1 MKKVSTKL
9 YITQK
14 IIDYI
19 GVVFLSLLLLFI
31 WQLYRGPIEL
41 PFLKPYIIRA
51 LNHDESQYQVSVDS
65 VNIELVRSI
74 QPIKIIANNVVYKK
88 TDDSF
93 VINAPKTSVSFSI
106 RALLRGVIAP
116 SSMEINNP
124 SVYIFNTYG
133 VDKNKT
139 EEINKKKIAYYF
151 DAFEEFIDRFNS
163 HDNLYPESYI
173 NEVSIRNATVELHE
187 VDLGRKW
194 AFSDV
199 NYHLERNLTNISTEV
214 NALIKLRNQIASVGL
229 EGEYRTLN
237 NKLALDFYFS
247 DLVPDAL
254 AETFLE
260 PQTAQELYKIN
271 LPVNGRISTLINFNE
286 VLKHQ
291 DDIMTSVDTAFE
303 KIAFQFEGG
312 QGNVIFNN
320 NPDYNYNV
328 SAFLLEGD
336 IIGGL
341 NNIHINNASFDL
353 GEQKAKINVAVS
365 GFKQYL
371 LEDSLKNLQ
380 VKLSTSI
387 KEMKFDDLYQYW
399 PKYISEDAWSWCEDS
414 LYGGKI
420 TNAQFTFTFGWN
432 EKSKA
437 FGLTD
442 LDGQGDII
450 DTNLNYLRG
459 MPDIT
464 NLYGKAHFS
473 TDTIKIDVD
482 KGASKGVILTGGY
495 VRLYDLDKY
504 NNYADIDLEL
514 NSSVSDALRLIDN
527 PPLGYTTE
535 MGLKPD
541 AIIGEADTKLK
552 LDFELKNDLNTD
564 EVKVKVLSD
573 LKNVRFPKAFKD
585 KTLSADSLTLEVNN
599 QGLSL
604 TGDAKLENI
613 PLQLVWNENFSAK
626 NYQSRYKLSF
636 KLNNAAKQ
644 ELGID
649 ASILNPPYVD
659 GYAMIDSEI
668 TIYDDARTSVSLNA
682 QLSKMAVDF
691 SFLGFKKDLDV
702 PGNLTMNLNLY
713 NNKLVSIPQF
723 ALFKDDFRL
732 SGKVELDKQGN
743 MTSVDI
749 NEIKGPKTSAKARI
763 EFSYTPKKKVKINVS
778 GTSYDLTPFFEKNE
792 NKIKIDKNTVVAS
805 TEEDDELEK
814 VTDTDIFIAVNNL
827 WTNPKMPIT
836 NFAGSAQLRNGIGVN
851 EIHLIGN
858 FSNNQQKRIK
868 FDYVPRPNN
877 EFLLSVDSNDAGAT
891 LKALR
896 LYDNMENGII
906 QIEARRAKDKT
917 FIGHAKIRNF
927 SIYNTPVIAK
937 LLTVASFSGMVDLLK
952 GEGLK
957 FSHLDAPFEYQ
968 NKQLRLKEAKA
979 FGDVV
984 GITATGTYDRRFDE
998 VNVNGVIAP
1007 AYSLNTMLGRI
1018 PLVGGLLVGKDGTV
1032 FAANYTVTGN
1042 LEDADININ
1051 PLSALSPSSLKD
1063 KLNELFGSE
1072 NDN

>member
-1 MKKVSTKL
+1 MAKETVKKYKKYKL
-9 YITQK
+9 L
-14 IIDYI
+14 DYF
-19 GVVFLSLLLLFI
+19 GVIFLSLFLFFV
-31 WQLYRGPIEL
+31 WHLYKGPIAV
-41 PFLKPYIIRA
+41 PFLKPYMERA
-51 LNHDESQYQVSVDS
+51 LNHDDAQYQVSVES

-74 QPIKIIANNVVYKK
+74 QPIKIIANNVVYRK

-106 RALLRGVIAP
+106 KALLRGVIAP
-116 SSMEINNP
+116 SSMSVNNP

-133 VDKNKT
+133 IDKNNT
-139 EEINKKKIAYYF
+139 GEVNKKKIAYYF
-151 DAFEEFIDRFNS
+151 DAFEEFIERFNS

-173 NEVSIRNATVELHE
+173 NEISINNASVELHE

-194 AFSDV
+194 VFSDV

-214 NALIKLRNQIASVGL
+214 NALIKLGKQVSSIGL

-247 DLVPDAL
+247 DIVPDTL

-260 PQTAQELYKIN
+260 PQTAQNIYKIN
-271 LPVNGRISTLINFNE
+271 LPISGRISTLINFNE
-286 VLKHQ
+286 VIKHKN
-291 DDIMTSVDTAFE
+291 DIMTSVDTAFE

-312 QGNVIFNN
+312 QGNIIFNDN
-320 NPDYNYNV
+320 KDYNYKV

-336 IIGGL
+336 INGGL
-341 NNIHINNASFDL
+341 NNIRINNASFDL
-353 GEQKAKINVAVS
+353 GKQKANINVS
-365 GFKQYL
+365 ITGFKQYL
-371 LEDSLKNLQ
+371 LENSLKNLTI
-380 VKLSTSI
+380 KLSTAI
-387 KEMKFDDLYQYW
+387 KEIKFDDLYHYW
-399 PKYISEDAWSWCEDS
+399 PRYISEDAWSWCEDS

-420 TNAQFTFTFGWN
+420 TNAKFLFTLGWNDKEKTFG
-432 EKSKA
+432 
-437 FGLTD
+437 LMD

-459 MPDIT
+459 MPDIA
-464 NLYGKAHFS
+464 NLYGRAHFS
-473 TDTIKIDVD
+473 KDTIKIDVD
-482 KGASKGVILTGGY
+482 KGTSKGVILTGGY

-504 NNYADIDLEL
+504 NNYAEIDLEL
-514 NSSVSDALRLIDN
+514 TSSVSDALRLIDN
-527 PPLGYTTE
+527 PPLGYTSE

-541 AIIGEADTKLK
+541 SIIGEADTKLN
-552 LDFELKNDLNTD
+552 LQFELKNNLTTE
-564 EVKVKVLSD
+564 EVGIKVYSD
-573 LKNVRFPKAFKD
+573 LKNVSFPKIFKE
-585 KTLSADSLTLEVNN
+585 KTLSADELILEVNN

-604 TGDAKLENI
+604 IGDAKLENI
-613 PLQLVWNENFSAK
+613 PLKLVWNENFLAK

-644 ELGID
+644 VLGVD

-668 TIYDDARTSVSLNA
+668 TVYDESNTSISLNA
-682 QLSKMAVDF
+682 QLNKMAIDL
-691 SFLGFKKDLDV
+691 SFLGFKKNLDV

-723 ALFKDDFRL
+723 SLFKDDFKL
-732 SGKVELDKQGN
+732 LGKVDLDTQGN
-743 MTSVDI
+743 MKTVEISDI
-749 NEIKGPKTSAKARI
+749 TGPKTSAKARLD
-763 EFSYTPKKKVKINVS
+763 FTYTPTKKVKINIS
-778 GTSYDLTPFFEKNE
+778 GESYDLTPFFEKNE
-792 NKIKIDKNTVVAS
+792 NKIKIDKKTLVGT
-805 TEEDDELEK
+805 TEEEDELEK
-814 VTDTDIFIAVNNL
+814 VTDTDVFIAVNSL
-827 WTNPKMPIT
+827 WTNPHLPIT
-836 NFAGSAQLRNGIGVN
+836 NFAGSAELRNKIGVN

-858 FSNNQQKRIK
+858 FGNNQKKRIK

-877 EFLLSVDSNDAGAT
+877 EFLLSVDSNDAGSA

-896 LYDNMENGII
+896 VYDNMQNGMI
-906 QIEARRAKDKT
+906 QIEARRRKDKT

-968 NKQLRLKEAKA
+968 KKQLRLKEAKA

-984 GITATGTYDRRFDE
+984 GITASGTYDRQFDD

-1007 AYSLNTMLGRI
+1007 AYSLNTMLGKI

-1042 LEDADININ
+1042 LDDADIDIN

-1063 KLNELFGSE
+1063 KLNELFGNS

>member
-199 NYHLERNLTNISTEV
+199 NYHLERNLTNIATEV

-763 EFSYTPKKKVKINVS
+763 EFGYTPKKKVKINVS
-778 GTSYDLTPFFEKNE
+778 GTSYDLTPFFERNE

-814 VTDTDIFIAVNNL
+814 VPDTDVFIAVNSL

-896 LYDNMENGII
+896 VYDNMENGII
-906 QIEARRAKDKT
+906 QIEARRTKDKT

-927 SIYNTPVIAK
+927 SVYNTPVIAK

-984 GITATGTYDRRFDE
+984 GITATGTYDRRFDD

>member
-41 PFLKPYIIRA
+41 PFLKPYMIRA
-51 LNHDESQYQVSVDS
+51 LNHDDSQYQVSVES

-88 TDDSF
+88 TDESLI
-93 VINAPKTSVSFSI
+93 INAPKTSVSFSI

-116 SSMEINNP
+116 SSMEVNNP

-133 VDKNKT
+133 VDKTKT
-139 EEINKKKIAYYF
+139 EEVNQKKIAYYF
-151 DAFEEFIDRFNS
+151 DAFEDFIERFNS

-173 NEVSIRNATVELHE
+173 NEISIRNAAVELHE

-194 AFSDV
+194 VFTDV
-199 NYHLERNLTNISTEV
+199 NYHLERNLTNITTEV

-254 AETFLE
+254 VETFLE
-260 PQTAQELYKIN
+260 PQTAKELYKIN

-286 VLKHQ
+286 VIKHK

-303 KIAFQFEGG
+303 RIAFQFEGG
-312 QGNVIFNN
+312 QGNIIFNEN
-320 NPDYNYNV
+320 SEYNYDV
-328 SAFLLEGD
+328 LTFLLEGD
-336 IIGGL
+336 INGGL
-341 NNIHINNASFDL
+341 NNIHIHNASFDL
-353 GEQKAKINVAVS
+353 GEQKAKIDVAIT

-371 LEDSLKNLQ
+371 LAGAQKDLT
-380 VKLSTSI
+380 VKISTSI
-387 KEMKFDDLYQYW
+387 KEMKFDDLYKYW

-420 TNAQFTFTFGWN
+420 ADAKFTFSFGWD
-432 EKSKA
+432 EKAKA
-437 FGLTD
+437 FSLTD
-442 LDGQGDII
+442 LDGQGNII

-459 MPDIT
+459 MPDIA
-464 NLYGKAHFS
+464 NLYGQAHFS
-473 TDTIKIDVD
+473 KDMIKINVD
-482 KGASKGVILTGGY
+482 KGGAKGVILTGGY

-527 PPLGYTTE
+527 PPLGYTSE

-552 LDFELKNDLNTD
+552 LNFELKNDLDTD

-573 LKNVRFPKAFKD
+573 LKNVRFPKVFQD
-585 KTLSADSLTLEVNN
+585 KTLTADSLVLEVNN

-613 PLQLVWNENFSAK
+613 PLQLAWNENFSAK
-626 NYQSRYKLSF
+626 KYQSRYKLAF
-636 KLNNAAKQ
+636 KFNNAAKQ
-644 ELGID
+644 TLGVD
-649 ASILNPPYVD
+649 ASILNPPYMD

-668 TIYDDARTSVSLNA
+668 TVYDDSKTSISLNA
-682 QLSKMAVDF
+682 QLDKMAVDF
-691 SFLGFKKDLDV
+691 SFLGFKKNLDV
-702 PGNLTMNLNLY
+702 PGNLTMNLDLY

-723 ALFKDDFRL
+723 SLFKNDFKL
-732 SGKVELDKQGN
+732 SGKVELDSQGN
-743 MTSVDI
+743 MKTVDI

-763 EFSYTPKKKVKINVS
+763 DFSYTPKKMVKINVS
-778 GTSYDLTPFFEKNE
+778 GASYDLTPFFERNE

-814 VTDTDIFIAVNNL
+814 VTDTDVFIAVNSL
-827 WTNPKMPIT
+827 WTNPQMPIT

-877 EFLLSVDSNDAGAT
+877 EFLLSVDSNDAGST

-896 LYDNMENGII
+896 VYDNMQNGII

-968 NKQLRLKEAKA
+968 NKQLRLKDAKA

-1007 AYSLNTMLGRI
+1007 AYSLNTMLGKI
-1018 PLVGGLLVGKDGTV
+1018 PLVGSLLVGKDGTV

-1042 LEDADININ
+1042 LEDADIDIN

-1063 KLNELFGSE
+1063 KLNELFG
-1072 NDN
+1072 NDNDN

>member
-163 HDNLYPESYI
+163 HDNFYPESYI

-380 VKLSTSI
+380 VKLTTSI

-432 EKSKA
+432 EKYKA

-473 TDTIKIDVD
+473 TNTIKIDVD

-668 TIYDDARTSVSLNA
+668 TIYDNARTSVSLNA

>member
-41 PFLKPYIIRA
+41 PFLKPYMIRA
-51 LNHDESQYQVSVDS
+51 LNHDDSQYQVSVES

-88 TDDSF
+88 TDESF
-93 VINAPKTSVSFSI
+93 IINAPKTSVSFSI

-116 SSMEINNP
+116 SSMVVNNP

-133 VDKNKT
+133 VDKTKT
-139 EEINKKKIAYYF
+139 EEVNQKKIAYYF
-151 DAFEEFIDRFNS
+151 DAFEDFIERFNS

-173 NEVSIRNATVELHE
+173 NEISIRNAAVELHE

-194 AFSDV
+194 VFTDV
-199 NYHLERNLTNISTEV
+199 NYHLERNLTNITTEV

-260 PQTAQELYKIN
+260 PQTAKELYKIN

-286 VLKHQ
+286 VIKHKNN
-291 DDIMTSVDTAFE
+291 IMTSVDTAFE

-312 QGNVIFNN
+312 QGNIIFNEN
-320 NPDYNYNV
+320 SEYNYDV

-336 IIGGL
+336 INGGL
-341 NNIHINNASFDL
+341 NNIRINNASFDL
-353 GEQKAKINVAVS
+353 GEQKAKIDVELN

-371 LEDSLKNLQ
+371 LAGSLKDLK
-380 VKLSTSI
+380 VKVSTSI
-387 KEMKFDDLYQYW
+387 KEMKFDDLYKYW

-420 TNAQFTFTFGWN
+420 ADAKFAFTFGWD

-442 LDGQGDII
+442 LDGQGKII

-459 MPDIT
+459 MPDIA
-464 NLYGKAHFS
+464 NLYGQAHFS
-473 TDTIKIDVD
+473 KDTIKIDVD

-527 PPLGYTTE
+527 PPLGYTSE

-552 LDFELKNDLNTD
+552 LNFELKNDLGTD
-564 EVKVKVLSD
+564 EVKVNVLSD
-573 LKNVRFPKAFKD
+573 LKNVVFPKAFQN
-585 KTLSADSLTLEVNN
+585 KTLSADALKLEVNN

-613 PLQLVWNENFSAK
+613 PLELVWNENFSAK
-626 NYQSRYKLSF
+626 KYQSRYKLAF
-636 KLNNAAKQ
+636 KFNNAARQ
-644 ELGID
+644 TLGVD
-649 ASILNPPYVD
+649 SSILNPPYVD

-668 TIYDDARTSVSLNA
+668 TVYDSSRTSVSLNA
-682 QLSKMAVDF
+682 QLDKMLVDF
-691 SFLGFKKDLDV
+691 SFLGFKKELNE
-702 PGNLTMNLNLY
+702 PGNLTMNLDLY

-723 ALFKDDFRL
+723 SLFKDDFRI
-732 SGKVELDKQGN
+732 SGKVELTEQGN
-743 MTSVDI
+743 MKTVDI
-749 NEIKGPKTSAKARI
+749 SEIKGPKTAAKARI
-763 EFSYTPKKKVKINVS
+763 DFSYNPKKKVKINVS
-778 GTSYDLTPFFEKNE
+778 GTSYDLTPFFERNE

-805 TEEDDELEK
+805 TEKDDELEK
-814 VTDTDIFIAVNNL
+814 VTDTDVFIAVNSL
-827 WTNPKMPIT
+827 WTNPTMPIT

-896 LYDNMENGII
+896 VYDNMQNGIV
-906 QIEARRAKDKT
+906 QIEARRTKDKT

-968 NKQLRLKEAKA
+968 NKQLRLKDAKA

-984 GITATGTYDRRFDE
+984 GITATGTYDRRFDD

-1063 KLNELFGSE
+1063 KLNELFGNA